1 MCVCNTYFRFSIF
14 KDYNNIS
21 SCMNAGVSP
30 VVLNISEIDAGD
42 HIITIRPLDLDDIC
56 SRERRIQVS
65 FAV

>member
-1 MCVCNTYFRFSIF
+1 
-14 KDYNNIS
+14 
-21 SCMNAGVSP
+21 MNAGVSP